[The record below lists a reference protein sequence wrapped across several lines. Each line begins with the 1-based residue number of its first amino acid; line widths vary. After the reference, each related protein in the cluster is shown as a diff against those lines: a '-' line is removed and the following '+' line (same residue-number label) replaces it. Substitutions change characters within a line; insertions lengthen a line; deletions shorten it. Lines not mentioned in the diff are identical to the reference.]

1 MRPHAREALASLS
14 GSARVA
20 LVSGDS
26 EAAVAGAAKMLGM
39 AEYQAGLAP
48 RDKLEFLRARQQA
61 GDIVAAVGD
70 GINDAPFLAQADVSI
85 AMVAGSQLA
94 QASADIVFTGDDL
107 RTLARLPDL
116 ARETGRIVRQNLG
129 WAVAYNLTVIP
140 LAAFGLLMPWMA
152 ALGMSLSSLVV
163 VGNSLRLGG
172 LLPESSGMPDEEPI
186 AIAISGLHG

>member
-1 MRPHAREALASLS
+1 
-14 GSARVA
+14 
-20 LVSGDS
+20 
-26 EAAVAGAAKMLGM
+26 
-39 AEYQAGLAP
+39 
-48 RDKLEFLRARQQA
+48 
-61 GDIVAAVGD
+61 
-70 GINDAPFLAQADVSI
+70 
-85 AMVAGSQLA
+85 VAGSQLA